1 MNQTQSSKE
10 RLIVISAMGTDKP
23 GIINQLAKVCA
34 QHEGNII
41 DSRMTVLGG
50 EFAVLM
56 MVRCAPEQSEPLQQA
71 IGETATNLG
80 LKSIIK
86 ETTERAVARTVAY
99 SVSVI
104 ALDNPGIVR
113 DIASFFSE
121 RSINIEDMQTGTY
134 SAPHTGTQMFSIKM
148 VINVPATTQIA
159 KLKDTFIDF
168 CDEKNLDAQIEPT
181 K

>member
-1 MNQTQSSKE
+1 MTETQKDQ
-10 RLIVISAMGTDKP
+10 LIVISAIGTDKP
-23 GIINQLAKVCA
+23 GIVNQLAKVCA

-56 MVRCAPEQSEPLQQA
+56 MVRCEDAHADALQMTIEEA
-71 IGETATNLG
+71 AEALE
-80 LKSIIK
+80 LKTIIK
-86 ETTERAVARTVAY
+86 RTTERTIARTVAY

-121 RSINIEDMQTGTY
+121 RTINIEDMQTGTY
-134 SAPHTGTQMFSIKM
+134 SAPHTGTKMFSLKM
-148 VINVPATTQIA
+148 VINIPADTQIA
-159 KLKDTFIDF
+159 NLKDTFIDF
-168 CDEKNLDAQIEPT
+168 CDEKNLDAHMEPA